1 MQNKN
6 KFLKGVLLGLA
17 FIFLLNGLFYT
28 YQVKAQDDGVRRL
41 QNPIG
46 GTKEKPKGE
55 TKEEEIKRI
64 AKGETDVNVTL
75 KKVVDI
81 ALQVLGSITL
91 LVFVIGG
98 LMWLTSGG
106 NEQRVSM
113 GTKTMLYAVIGI
125 FVIFSSYAILNALI
139 KILSG

>member
-17 FIFLLNGLFYT
+17 FILLLNGLFYA

-55 TKEEEIKRI
+55 TE
-64 AKGETDVNVTL
+64 VNVTL

-81 ALQVLGSITL
+81 ALQVLGSLTL

-139 KILSG
+139 GVLSGS